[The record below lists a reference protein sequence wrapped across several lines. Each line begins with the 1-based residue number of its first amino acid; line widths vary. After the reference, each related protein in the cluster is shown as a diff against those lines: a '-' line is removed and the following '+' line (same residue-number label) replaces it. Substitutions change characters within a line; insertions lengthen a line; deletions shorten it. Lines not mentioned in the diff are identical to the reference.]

1 MVGVFLVVQQGPTTV
16 FTDAM
21 SLLTNL
27 GVQSYV
33 TGGIQALIVI
43 GISAALLRFIR

>member
-1 MVGVFLVVQQGPTTV
+1 MQFFLVAAQGPTTV

-21 SLLTNL
+21 SLMANL
-27 GVQSYV
+27 GIMPYV
-33 TGGIQALIVI
+33 TGGIQAIIVV

>member
-1 MVGVFLVVQQGPTTV
+1 MDGVFLFIAQGPTGV

-27 GVQSYV
+27 GVTSYV

>member
-1 MVGVFLVVQQGPTTV
+1 MIGVFLVTAQGPTTV
-16 FTDAM
+16 FTDTMA
-21 SLLTNL
+21 LLTNL

-43 GISAALLRFIR
+43 GISAALIRFIR

>member
-1 MVGVFLVVQQGPTTV
+1 MIGVFLVTAQGPTTV

-21 SLLTNL
+21 SLFANL
-27 GVQSYV
+27 GVTGYV

-43 GISAALLRFIR
+43 GISAALIRFIR

>member
-1 MVGVFLVVQQGPTTV
+1 MQIFVLVGSPTAV

-27 GVQSYV
+27 GVSDYV
-33 TGGIQALIVI
+33 SGGIMALIVI
-43 GISAALLRFIR
+43 GISGALIRFIR